1 MNNTPPASAL
11 QPLRIIHIALLLGLG
26 FMSLVLTQTS
36 QQPLNTDWN
45 GAWFPFIGVAV
56 ASCGL
61 SLILSKVFFEK
72 FLEPYRG
79 NFPLAHKLEGFRVA
93 YLARLAML
101 EFAAIFCLI
110 VTFLSGSIITL
121 LLAALL
127 SVILA
132 LQRPSA
138 LSVTEALQLSTEEA
152 RQLQA

>member
-1 MNNTPPASAL
+1 MNNTPKVSAL

-36 QQPLNTDWN
+36 PQVLNTNWS
-45 GAWFPFIGVAV
+45 GEWFPFIAVAV

-61 SLILSKVFFEK
+61 SLVLSKVFFDK

-79 NFPLAHKLEGFRVA
+79 NFPLAHKLEGFRTA

-121 LLAALL
+121 MLAGFM
-127 SVILA
+127 SVLLA
-132 LQRPSA
+132 LQRPSV

-152 RQLQA
+152 RQL